1 MKDSRISGGSAPRR
15 SRRTRLLDS
24 RPVLV
29 EIAVAAAVRGTF
41 TYRVPSALAGEVA
54 LGQRVAVP
62 FGRSRRATG
71 YVVGFPTAPP
81 PGLELRDVAEVLD
94 PFPPFTPKLV
104 ELIRWA
110 EEYYLAPPGELL
122 RAALPPGL
130 NTRKGTQ
137 GPARRGVEYAEA
149 DPGAAG
155 AIAALSRAPAQR
167 AALDYLLARGRIPV
181 EELRAAF
188 PRGRAALGALA
199 KRGLVRLDTETP
211 VARAGVLPSG
221 GAPPRLTDAQAAALA
236 EIEAASGA
244 FATFLLHGVTGS
256 GKTEVYLQAIAR
268 ARAAGKGALVLVP
281 EIALTPQLSGRFRA
295 RFGDEVAL
303 LHSGLSDA
311 ERHAEWLRLRRGDA
325 RICVGVRSAI
335 FAPVQDLAVLVVDE
349 EHEGSFK
356 QEDGPAYHA
365 RDLAVVRGKLEDA
378 VVILGSATPSL
389 ETLENARRGRYRK
402 LDLPARV
409 DDRPLPGVEL
419 VDLRRLRRP
428 GQGLA
433 PALLSPRLARALEET
448 VAQGQQAILFLNRR
462 GYETL
467 VVCEACGEE
476 ARCTECAVSL
486 THHARRRILLC
497 HYCGR
502 TERMDGRCPACGGVR
517 LGVGV
522 GTEQVEEAVKAAVPG
537 AKVARLD
544 RDAVASADDTA
555 AILARFARRDVDVLV
570 GTQMVTKGHD
580 FPGVTLVGVVLA
592 DTALALPD
600 FRAAERTFQLLTQ
613 VAGRAGR
620 GAEAGQVLV
629 QTFNPQMRAVACA
642 VAHDY
647 AAFAEQE
654 LLERRRLGWPPF
666 SRLLAARV
674 EGSEMGARRAAE
686 ALAHAARP
694 ALQGEVA
701 MLGPAPAAIER
712 IRGRTRW
719 HLLFRAPTPQA
730 LFRVHAAMAR
740 VAHKPPGGAA
750 VRFDMDPNSMM

>member
-1 MKDSRISGGSAPRR
+1 
-15 SRRTRLLDS
+15 
-24 RPVLV
+24 VLV
-29 EIAVAAAVRGTF
+29 EVAVAAAVRGTF
-41 TYRVPSALAGEVA
+41 TYRVPSALAEEVR
-54 LGQRVAVP
+54 LGARVAVP
-62 FGRSRRATG
+62 FGKSRRATG
-71 YVVGFPTAPP
+71 YVVGFPTSPP
-81 PGLELRDVAEVLD
+81 DGLELRDVAAVLD
-94 PFPPFTPKLV
+94 AIPPFTPKLV

-110 EEYYLAPPGELL
+110 EEYYLVPPGELL

-130 NTRKGTQ
+130 NTRKGTE
-137 GPARRGVEYAEA
+137 GPARRGVEFAEPETSA
-149 DPGAAG
+149 AAAVPG
-155 AIAALSRAPAQR
+155 LSRAPAQR
-167 AALDYLLARGRIPV
+167 AVLEYLLARGRIPV

-199 KRGLVRLDTETP
+199 KRRLVRLETETP
-211 VARAGVLPSG
+211 VARAGILPSS
-221 GAPPRLTDAQAAALA
+221 GAVPALTPAQAAALA
-236 EIEAASGA
+236 EIEGAFGA
-244 FATFLLHGVTGS
+244 FATFLLHGITGS
-256 GKTEVYLQAIAR
+256 GKTEVYLQAISR

-303 LHSGLSDA
+303 LHSGLSNA
-311 ERHAEWLRLRRGDA
+311 ERHAEWLRVRRGDA
-325 RICVGVRSAI
+325 RICVGVRSAV
-335 FAPVQDLAVLVVDE
+335 FAPVQDLAVIVVDE

-389 ETLENARRGRYRK
+389 ETLENARRGRYRR
-402 LDLPARV
+402 LELPARI
-409 DDRPLPGVEL
+409 DDRPLPRVEL

-428 GQGLA
+428 GQDLS
-433 PALLSPRLARALEET
+433 PALVSPRLADALADT
-448 VAQGQQAILFLNRR
+448 VAAGQQAILFLNRR

-467 VVCEACGEE
+467 VVCEACGAE
-476 ARCTECAVSL
+476 ARCTECSVAL
-486 THHARRRILLC
+486 THHARRGILLC
-497 HYCGR
+497 HTCGH

-517 LGVGV
+517 FGVGV
-522 GTEQVEEAVKAAVPG
+522 GTEQVEEVVRALLPDAR
-537 AKVARLD
+537 VARLD
-544 RDAVASADDTA
+544 RDAVGSADETA
-555 AILARFARRDVDVLV
+555 AVLARFARREVDVLV

-629 QTFNPQMRAVACA
+629 QTFNPTTRAVAFA
-642 VAHDY
+642 ATHDY
-647 AAFAEQE
+647 AAFAEKE
-654 LLERRRLGWPPF
+654 LEERRRVGWPPY

-674 EGSEMGARRAAE
+674 EGSELGARRTAE

-694 ALQGEVA
+694 ALRGEVA

-730 LFRVHAAMAR
+730 LFRVHAALAPVAR
-740 VAHKPPGGAA
+740 RPPGGAD
-750 VRFDMDPNSMM
+750 VRFDMDPYSMM